1 MPSRVYPLLLVPVT
15 LAMLLS
21 GPTSLAADEQVEKAL
36 ETISRVGAGASG
48 SAEARRA
55 ADLLAVQETSVLPRL
70 LVAMQTSNP
79 VAANWLRAAY
89 EQVVA
94 RELARAEPRFPLG
107 EIKAFVQD
115 SAHSG
120 RVRRLALALCERLEP
135 GFTSAWVPERFA
147 DPEFRADAV
156 ELLLAT
162 GAKAV
167 DAGDAEFAKQK
178 FTLAFEHARDS
189 QQVVRAADRLKGLG
203 AAVNVPAHLGLVV
216 DWWLVGPFAAPGFS
230 GFDQAFPPEDRV
242 DLAAEYTGADGQ
254 PIRWLRHHTDDPLG
268 LVNLVQGVAPAAEAV
283 GYAYAELNSPR
294 DMRAQLRTGA
304 DDNCTVWLNGQ
315 KVFARKQWLNGIRL
329 DRFVT
334 PVQLRAGKN
343 QLLVKI
349 CQGPQHKDP
358 QVPNNWSL
366 QLRFCDENGA
376 GIQLENLLP
385 PAEAE
390 K

>member
-1 MPSRVYPLLLVPVT
+1 M
-15 LAMLLS
+15 
-21 GPTSLAADEQVEKAL
+21 
-36 ETISRVGAGASG
+36 
-48 SAEARRA
+48 
-55 ADLLAVQETSVLPRL
+55 LAVQDSTVMPRL
-70 LVAMQTSNP
+70 LLAMQTPNP
-79 VAANWLRAAY
+79 VAANWLRTAY

-94 RELARAEPRFPLG
+94 RELSRPEPRFPLV
-107 EIKAFVQD
+107 ELKAFVKD
-115 SAHSG
+115 PAHSG

-135 GFTSAWVPERFA
+135 GFTDAWVPDQFS

-156 ELLLAT
+156 EVLVAA

-167 DAGDAEFAKQK
+167 DAGDSETAKQK

-189 QQVVRAADRLKGLG
+189 QQVVRAADRLKALG
-203 AAVNVPAHLGLVV
+203 SAVDVPAQLGLVV
-216 DWWLVGPFAAPGFS
+216 DWWLLGPFAAPGFS
-230 GFDQAFPPEDRV
+230 GFDLVFPPEERV

-268 LVNLVQGVAPAAEAV
+268 LVNLVQGVAPAAEAA

-294 DMRAQLRTGA
+294 DMPAQLRTGA

-315 KVFARKQWLNGIRL
+315 KVFGRQQWLNGIRL

-376 GIQLENLLP
+376 GIALKNLLP

>member
-1 MPSRVYPLLLVPVT
+1 MPSRVYLLLFAIAART
-15 LAMLLS
+15 LLS
-21 GPTSLAADEQVEKAL
+21 AGPLTLAADDRVDAAL
-36 ETISRVGAGASG
+36 ATISRVGPGATG
-48 SAEARRA
+48 SVEARRA
-55 ADLLAVQETSVLPRL
+55 TDLLAAQEADALPRL

-79 VAANWLRAAY
+79 VAANWLRTAY
-89 EQVVA
+89 EAVVA
-94 RELARAEPRFPLG
+94 RELARPEPRFPLA
-107 EIKAFVQD
+107 ELKAFVKD
-115 SAHSG
+115 PTHSG

-135 GFTSAWVPERFA
+135 GFTDAWVPDQFA

-156 ELLLAT
+156 DVLLAA

-167 DAGDAEFAKQK
+167 DSGDSAAAKGK

-189 QQVVRAADRLKGLG
+189 QQVVRAADLLKSLG
-203 AAVNVPAHLGLVV
+203 SAVDVPAQLGLVV
-216 DWWLVGPFAAPGFS
+216 DWWLLGPFAAPGFS
-230 GFDQAFPPEDRV
+230 GFEQTFPPEQRV
-242 DLAAEYTGADGQ
+242 DLAAEYAGADGQ
-254 PIRWLRHHTDDPLG
+254 PIRWARYHTDDPLG

-283 GYAYAELNSPR
+283 GFAYAELNSPR
-294 DMRAQLRTGA
+294 DMPAQLRTGA

-315 KVFARKQWLNGIRL
+315 KVFGRQQWLNGIRL

-366 QLRFCDENGA
+366 QLRFCDVNGA
-376 GIQLENLLP
+376 GIALKNLLP
-385 PAEAE
+385 PVETE